1 MNSHE
6 QMEARLQLPR
16 SFSSLPTLTEFLR
29 GAARSFGLD
38 EESEYGVQLVA
49 EELFTNMV
57 KYGAEGGPNVTVCVA
72 CSDGRVRMVFEDPG
86 THPFD
91 PTTAKP
97 RDLDLPTEK
106 RRPGGL
112 GVHLVRTYMDEFTYE
127 HRGGTGYTTVSRKV
141 RTPRA

>member
-1 MNSHE
+1 MNSHD
-6 QMEARLQLPR
+6 QFEAHLRLQRAFSELPK
-16 SFSSLPTLTEFLR
+16 LVEFLR
-29 GAARSFGLD
+29 SAARSFGLD
-38 EESEYGVQLVA
+38 DESEYGVQLVA

-57 KYGAEGGPNVTVCVA
+57 KYGAEGAPTVTVHLA
-72 CSDGRVRMVFEDPG
+72 CSGDRVRMVFEDPG
-86 THPFD
+86 SHAFD
-91 PTTAKP
+91 PTQAKP

-141 RTPRA
+141 RLPRA